1 MATQASDRP
10 SQSSE
15 RHIGVVQLALDNVIR
30 HSGAS
35 RAVVAIAGSA
45 KTLTLVVTDDGR
57 GLEPDE
63 AAKAKRRGHL
73 GMSDM
78 RSETEAVGA
87 TLFVGKVRGSG
98 GPDNPGAGTMIRFRW
113 PA

>member
-1 MATQASDRP
+1 
-10 SQSSE
+10 
-15 RHIGVVQLALDNVIR
+15 
-30 HSGAS
+30 
-35 RAVVAIAGSA
+35 
-45 KTLTLVVTDDGR
+45 
-57 GLEPDE
+57 
-63 AAKAKRRGHL
+63 
-73 GMSDM
+73 MSDM